1 MKAQFEIWEYNF
13 PIKGPHPVVLISPP
27 DRCAHAKHVNVLFCT
42 SQRQSR
48 RPYPTEVMLDVEDG
62 LSWETFCDCSIM
74 YAVDSEALMR
84 KRGKVTV
91 ERRNVIRDRIRDLF
105 RLPARD

>member
-1 MKAQFEIWEYNF
+1 
-13 PIKGPHPVVLISPP
+13 
-27 DRCAHAKHVNVLFCT
+27 
-42 SQRQSR
+42 
-48 RPYPTEVMLDVEDG
+48 MLDVEDG